1 MNTCSSYFNAAW
13 ALQKDRENLEKY
25 GTCDL
30 DVIDLI
36 KDFNDKNVEERSE
49 QLAEEKAEAK
59 FDQIKGDFRL
69 ATIKETNEAFLVKKG
84 NTISTSSPFITEYV
98 DVNGQRLFRQNFIP
112 DTFKRDPQYSERQ
125 LVKNAYNGHWQRTY
139 KTKGPE
145 FVSRVNVVAAFIVNS
160 RALGDCESLEVY
172 INGRDDPLHFKNGN
186 LSTHNIMKELQLED
200 ASLDQKWVS
209 EAFKRSLCMCPN
221 IWFLTIPEHM
231 GGCKLPDGSLTY
243 VSASSVIPGLENL
256 FSDDIKEHILVSH
269 NRSFDDVIK
278 GVRLALP
285 DNWKAK
291 MAVIQRVTSILLPF
305 YEEEGLKPDKV
316 QVFSYNGE
324 VQKQGLIALTKRINC
339 DSTVVKSLS
348 DRRTNVKKELAAA
361 NDITVVY
368 TFTST
373 IEGSASCNSKF
384 TDIRLDIQ
392 GENGIENPT
401 RKNVVI
407 LTETPGSIPDDLPAY
422 YLSFDESIDFG
433 DIRRLQRLKGELD
446 FSLVTFLYNNQDAAK
461 QIVHNAVCQALSNAK
476 FIKNTEH
483 TQTMIM
489 ILATAHI
496 LKKIGIVSQKE
507 LLSILRW
514 FAQESLS
521 KTTGTDGIIHDIIK
535 SINSAICSGKITV
548 ASQYGPP
555 YYKDDVRT
563 AFVAEIDD
571 SINIDT
577 DTFDKVL
584 LSDIKSTDKRNRV
597 LHALKDKHLLH
608 STKDHKRDLKV
619 EFEDG
624 RVQSVSVYS
633 LSGSI
638 LNDEARTAVEK
649 ALISDRFH
657 KLKNSP
663 AHFYPF
669 IQHKKFNMA
678 AGQVIK
684 DYNTINPFVAVC
696 GSPGSGKTDFLMM
709 QALQRAEAGDVVVI
723 LDPTNSFCEY
733 ELREHK
739 VPQELIDERF
749 IFWDMS
755 IKGLPVDILDFS
767 GCTNVYQK
775 RERLLSMQL
784 SGSHLY
790 GCNQVSI
797 LMTAVEKMVDKIEQG
812 EKDMYNLIASS
823 FGDDKAEIKVM
834 NRVLSVF
841 STIARNDETPPGWD
855 KLLAERGKIIVV
867 STGNATVKAD
877 CNPLDMIADHL
888 YSYKDAHRAGN
899 ITLILDE
906 IQTMNLNVGAPIDI
920 LLSKGRKLN
929 ISAFLASQ
937 RYSNGKDRLGRV
949 FDYCDTKFF
958 FSPMESCIEAVSEK
972 THIPVDKLRC
982 FNQGD
987 CAFVGPAYSKHYSK
1001 NIPVRSA
1008 IIGKT
1013 YRPPYVGTYDEK
1025 ND

>member
-13 ALQKDRENLEKY
+13 AIQKDRENLEKY

-30 DVIDLI
+30 DVIELI

-49 QLAEEKAEAK
+49 QLAEEKAEAI

-84 NTISTSSPFITEYV
+84 NAISTSSPFITEYV

-112 DTFKRDPQYSERQ
+112 DTFKRDPQYPERQ

-186 LSTHNIMKELQLED
+186 LSTHNIMKELQLD
-200 ASLDQKWVS
+200 DTSLDDKWVA

-221 IWFLTIPEHM
+221 IWFLTIPERI

-243 VSASSVIPGLENL
+243 VSSQSVIPGLENL

-278 GVRLALP
+278 GFRLALP
-285 DNWKAK
+285 DNWKVK
-291 MAVIQRVTSILLPF
+291 MAVIQSVASILQPF
-305 YEEEGLKPDKV
+305 YEAEGLRADKAL
-316 QVFSYNGE
+316 VFCYNDE
-324 VQKQGLIALTKRINC
+324 AQKQGLTALSKRINYN
-339 DSTVVKSLS
+339 SAVVKSLS
-348 DRRTNVKKELAAA
+348 DRSTNVKKELAAA

-422 YLSFDESIDFG
+422 YLSFDGNIDFG
-433 DIRRLQRLKGELD
+433 DIRRLQRLKGEFD
-446 FSLVTFLYNNQDAAK
+446 FSLITFLYNNQDAAK

-535 SINSAICSGKITV
+535 TINSAICSGKIT
-548 ASQYGPP
+548 AAAQYGPP
-555 YYKDDVRT
+555 YYKDDLHT
-563 AFVAEIDD
+563 AFVAEIDN

-684 DYNTINPFVAVC
+684 DYNMFNPFNAVS
-696 GSPGSGKTDFLMM
+696 GAPGSGKTDLLMM
-709 QALQRAEAGDVVVI
+709 QALQRAKSGDTVII
-723 LDPTNSFCEY
+723 LDPTNSFCKY
-733 ELREHK
+733 EWEQHK
-739 VPQELIDERF
+739 VPKEVVDETVV
-749 IFWDMS
+749 FWDMS
-755 IKGLPVDILDFS
+755 VQGWLVDIFDFT
-767 GCTNVYQK
+767 GCSTIQQK
-775 RERLLSMQL
+775 RERLFSML
-784 SGSHLY
+784 MSGSHLT
-790 GCNQVSI
+790 GCNQTSI
-797 LMTAVEKMVDKIEQG
+797 LMNAVNTMIEMFEYG
-812 EKDMYNLIASS
+812 ETNLYNCILGA
-823 FGDDKAEIKVM
+823 FEDNAAERKVM
-834 NRVLSVF
+834 NRVLSMF
-841 STIARNDETPPGWD
+841 SMIAINQTHHMSWEEILGM
-855 KLLAERGKIIVV
+855 RGKIIVV
-867 STGNATVKAD
+867 SSGNATVKTD
-877 CNPLDMIADHL
+877 VNPLDVILDSF
-888 YSYKDAHRAGN
+888 YSYKDSHREGN
-899 ITLILDE
+899 VTLVLDE
-906 IQTMNLNVGAPIDI
+906 IQTMNLSEGAPIDI
-920 LLSKGRKLN
+920 VLSKGRKLN

-937 RYSNGKDRLGRV
+937 RYSNGKNRLGRV

-958 FSPMESCIEAVSEK
+958 FSQMESCIAAVSEK
-972 THIPVDKLRC
+972 THIPVDKLR
-982 FNQGD
+982 FFDQGD
-987 CAFVGPAYSKHYSK
+987 CAFVGPAYSKHYGK

-1008 IIGKT
+1008 ITGKT
-1013 YRPPYVGTYDEK
+1013 YRPPYVGAYDEK